1 MKSWSG
7 HNRSSKLFHIDYAK
21 VEQIVAILSHRLK
34 GQRPKAVVGIVRAGV
49 VPATMFAQR
58 LGAELHL
65 LRLQR
70 HGGHPEWLGSSP
82 PIGSLVLLVDDI
94 VSRGT
99 TMAAARSLLIDK
111 GYQVLT
117 AALYVDRQR
126 STFVPDIALDA
137 PGFIRFAWDRRET
150 TPEARKLIASG
161 IEALPPELET
171 ESFGVDMDGVL
182 LPDIRKPHYRRNLS
196 LSLRRRHLLSPFAEQ
211 ILPTIDWTKAHI
223 ITGRPQDDF
232 VVTREWL
239 DQHGFAG
246 CPLYCRNPSIHDA
259 STEGATAHKIAT
271 LTTIGVST
279 FIESE
284 LIQAALIAEACPTV
298 DIVWW
303 GRRHRLRL
311 GGVARPSFDP
321 FSQAQKQLE

>member
-1 MKSWSG
+1 MKLWSG
-7 HNRSSKLFHIDYAK
+7 HDRSLKVFHIDYAK
-21 VEQIVAILSHRLK
+21 VEQIVAILSQRLN
-34 GQRPKAVVGIVRAGV
+34 GQRPNAIVGIVRAGV

-58 LGAELHL
+58 VGAELHL

-70 HGGHPEWLGSSP
+70 HGGAPEWLGSVP
-82 PIGSLVLLVDDI
+82 PIGSVVLLVDDI

-99 TMAAARSLLIDK
+99 TMAAARSLLIDQ

-117 AALYVDRQR
+117 AALYVDRHR
-126 STFVPDIALDA
+126 SAFIPDFALDA

-161 IEALPPELET
+161 LEALPPECET
-171 ESFGVDMDGVL
+171 ESFGVDMDGIL

-196 LSLRRRHLLSPFAEQ
+196 LSLRRRHVLSPFAEQ
-211 ILPTIDWTKAHI
+211 ILPAIDWTKAHI
-223 ITGRPQDDF
+223 ITGRPSDDF
-232 VVTREWL
+232 DVTREWL

-246 CPLYCRNPSIHDA
+246 CPLYCRDPGKHDA
-259 STEGATAHKIAT
+259 STDGATAHKIVTSEA
-271 LTTIGVST
+271 IGVST

-298 DIVWW
+298 DVVWW

-321 FSQAQKQLE
+321 FSQAQQRSD